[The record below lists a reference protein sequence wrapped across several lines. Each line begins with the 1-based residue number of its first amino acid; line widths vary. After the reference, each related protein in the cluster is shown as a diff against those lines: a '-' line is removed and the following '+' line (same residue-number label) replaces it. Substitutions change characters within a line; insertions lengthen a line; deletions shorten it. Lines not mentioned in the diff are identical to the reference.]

1 MSRDFLYVKIRAIMS
16 MPNSSVEP
24 PSRIFP
30 AALLVL
36 SVVCLFV
43 LPKLWVAE
51 SKPTPE
57 LTSNWIKLMRDTNV
71 TGPEGNT
78 VSFDEA
84 IKNGWVD
91 VSTTRFANAIENSNL
106 PSATM
111 TYRVS
116 NKTTKPI
123 RIRIPTDKQNPAI
136 PKTLDIPP
144 GDTKPVE
151 TATVGTP
158 SGMQSIMPIVVTLVL
173 LVGSLFVILAKRYQ
187 ATDRHWAYGT
197 VGTIVGYWLKG

>member
-1 MSRDFLYVKIRAIMS
+1 MSRDFLCVKIRAIMS
-16 MPNSSVEP
+16 MPNSSVEH

-36 SVVCLFV
+36 SVVGLFV

-91 VSTTRFANAIENSNL
+91 LKSTRFANRSEEHTSEL
-106 PSATM
+106 
-111 TYRVS
+111 
-116 NKTTKPI
+116 
-123 RIRIPTDKQNPAI
+123 
-136 PKTLDIPP
+136 
-144 GDTKPVE
+144 
-151 TATVGTP
+151 
-158 SGMQSIMPIVVTLVL
+158 QSL
-173 LVGSLFVILAKRYQ
+173 
-187 ATDRHWAYGT
+187 
-197 VGTIVGYWLKG
+197 